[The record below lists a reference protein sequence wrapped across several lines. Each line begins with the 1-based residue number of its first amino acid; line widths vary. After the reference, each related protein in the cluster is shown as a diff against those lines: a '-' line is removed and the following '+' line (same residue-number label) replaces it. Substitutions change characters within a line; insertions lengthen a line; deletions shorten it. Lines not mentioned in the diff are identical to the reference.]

1 MTSNG
6 KGGEATYLVN
16 EDELAKSNVEEK
28 LRNRTISEGYKYRS
42 LDESVSS
49 SEGSAEGDTVKRK
62 PDALWSQRYN
72 RLACLLAIAVFVIA
86 FLVGIVIYQHVTKDD
101 TDICT
106 KPECVHSSSYITAQM
121 NLSADP
127 CQDFYQ
133 FICGNWENTVTIPD
147 SRPKYNIFSVVS
159 DQNKV
164 YIRKILKSNSTVI
177 KGQHS
182 ETVQKMKTYY
192 KMCLDT
198 SKINELGSE
207 PLTQFIK
214 MIGGW
219 TVTDTGFDESKWKL
233 EDVLAKINIYNF
245 APLFDVGITI
255 DDKNSSQYVLSFTQ
269 PGLTLKTEE
278 EYNTTYSSYK
288 DLRNAML
295 DFGATLGQYLG
306 GDYNET
312 RQKMEDIYNFEKQLS
327 EIFVPKEIL
336 RQPDLIYHKM
346 TLKELQ
352 GIMGNWIDLS
362 EYLQNFL
369 GYKLSEDTDVIV
381 YTPDYL
387 TKLAPIMQKTLSN
400 KQLLANYMVWSAV
413 QYFMGFLPLKYSKAA
428 LILDKVESG
437 VKELDPLT
445 QRCVDKTNTVF
456 GFATGAMYVEQH
468 FSESSRSEVQDILDR
483 VLKAFYDNMPEVD
496 WMDKETREKA
506 QAKLKYITPMIGYPD
521 WILNVTELDKY
532 YENVTISTDRFFDSY
547 LSHRKVEVDRVL
559 RKLNTVPDRSEWDMM
574 PYAVNAYYTPQLNKI
589 VFPAG
594 ILQRPFYDPEFPLS
608 YSFGSIGAVMGH
620 EMTHGF
626 DDQGRH
632 FDKYGNLENW
642 WTNRSSQGFIQKSQ
656 CMIDQYSQFK
666 YQGYNIK
673 GETTIG
679 ENIADNGGVKSGY
692 TAFSSW
698 KPEDIKK
705 FPGLNLTPEQLYFIG
720 FGQIWCSY
728 YTPAH
733 ARTSILTDVHSPAPI
748 RPNGIAVNSPA
759 FSKAFNCPKGSPM
772 NPDHRCEIW

>member
-6 KGGEATYLVN
+6 KGEATYLVN

-62 PDALWSQRYN
+62 PDVLWSQRYN

-164 YIRKILKSNSTVI
+164 YIRKILQSNSTVI

-269 PGLTLKTEE
+269 PDLTLKTEE

-400 KQLLANYMVWSAV
+400 KQLLANYM
-413 QYFMGFLPLKYSKAA
+413 YSKAA

-445 QRCVDKTNTVF
+445 QRCVAKTNSVF

-483 VLKAFYDNMPEVD
+483 VLTAFYDNMPGVD

-532 YENVTISTDRFFDSY
+532 YENMTISKDRFFDTHLIY
-547 LSHRKVEVDRVL
+547 KKVEVDRVL
-559 RKLNTVPDRSEWDMM
+559 RKLNTVPDRSEWDMK
-574 PYAVNAYYTPQLNKI
+574 PYTVNAYYTPQLNKI

-594 ILQRPFYDPEFPLS
+594 ILQRPFYDPDFPLS

-642 WTNRSSQGFIQKSQ
+642 WTNKSSQGFIQKSQ

-692 TAFSSW
+692 TAFSTW